1 MRKRSEQFQHNIR
14 IPADVAA
21 VDYDNFIVGRNH
33 DVTHGKSN
41 AFERNEINAAEKGFI
56 FFACGYFQVGYIRRF
71 VRGKIEFYF
80 NEIFAV
86 FGVNHTDDTVRVV
99 QIYDFI

>member
-33 DVTHGKSN
+33 DVSHGKSD
-41 AFERNEINAAEKGFI
+41 AFE
-56 FFACGYFQVGYIRRF
+56 
-71 VRGKIEFYF
+71 
-80 NEIFAV
+80 
-86 FGVNHTDDTVRVV
+86 
-99 QIYDFI
+99 